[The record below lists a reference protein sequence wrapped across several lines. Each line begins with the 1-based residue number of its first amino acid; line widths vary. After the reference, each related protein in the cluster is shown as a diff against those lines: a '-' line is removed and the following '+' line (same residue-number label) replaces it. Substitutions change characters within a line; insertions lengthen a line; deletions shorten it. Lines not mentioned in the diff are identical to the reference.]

1 MIQRWIPTWIKEGGG
16 GDLVQNFIRVI
27 VRSRTSGSRVTLQ
40 LRNEPRDSTTI
51 LVET

>member
-16 GDLVQNFIRVI
+16 GDLVQNLAVI